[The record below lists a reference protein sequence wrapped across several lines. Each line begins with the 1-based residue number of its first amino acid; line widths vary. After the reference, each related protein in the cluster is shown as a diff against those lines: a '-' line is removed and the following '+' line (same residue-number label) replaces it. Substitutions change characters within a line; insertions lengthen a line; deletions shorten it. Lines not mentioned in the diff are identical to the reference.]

1 MIKVPEVVR
10 EILLSSEVA
19 LSALS
24 GGFLNLS
31 AYAASIQPEVERRA
45 KKPVRTGT
53 IVVALSRIAKSIDA
67 QSPLLQDVQLENVA
81 VKTGLV
87 ELTFEKTKLNRDR
100 LQRLYEDKDFAAAEF
115 LTVTFGVGELSIV
128 VPENLRKAVLK
139 LYQNQQPKFLLG
151 NLASLTLRFNEKY
164 IEMPNVIFS
173 MLRPLA
179 LKRINVV
186 EIVSTYTELTFI
198 LRERDLKVAFVTL
211 SESLQ

>member
-10 EILLSSEVA
+10 ELLFSSEVA

-24 GGFLNLS
+24 AGYLNFS

-45 KKPVRTGT
+45 RKPVRVAT
-53 IVVALSRIAKSIDA
+53 IVVALSRLAKTIHG
-67 QSPLLQDVQLENVA
+67 QPPLVPEARIENLS

-100 LQRLYEDKDFAAAEF
+100 LQRLYQDKDFAAADF

-128 VPENLRKAVLK
+128 VPENLQKAVLR
-139 LYQNQQPKFLLG
+139 LYQNQKPKFFMTD
-151 NLASLTLRFNEKY
+151 LAGLTLRFDERY
-164 IEMPNVIFS
+164 ISVPNVIFAY
-173 MLRPLA
+173 LRPLA
-179 LKRINVV
+179 LKRINIV

-198 LRERDLKVAFVTL
+198 IHESDLKEAFVTVG
-211 SESLQ
+211 QR